1 MRNFQLIRTLLN
13 AAFVTHASY
22 LCDGSF
28 FSQKFF
34 LCNKH
39 TLLVMISCSTFNQRG
54 NQKICSFWCQGPCR
68 SHSSNAYNWELGIT
82 CEKPWYFP
90 PCQLPGCFPQ
100 ILLCYLKFP
109 LGFNL
114 YIALPLWVCLL
125 FYFLYLC
132 FYLHLYFVS
141 TFFFVFGS
149 HHGFCFTVSALFAS
163 NCTFCFNQSLSCRR
177 FSLFCFNI
185 FKREASI
192 HSFLLVWEKQE
203 HCVAPQRLYMFLF
216 VVVHSFWLLLKDRTS
231 WKCWHKMSLNQCHR

>member
-1 MRNFQLIRTLLN
+1 MP
-13 AAFVTHASY
+13 
-22 LCDGSF
+22 
-28 FSQKFF
+28 
-34 LCNKH
+34 
-39 TLLVMISCSTFNQRG
+39 
-54 NQKICSFWCQGPCR
+54 GPWR
-68 SHSSNAYNWELGIT
+68 SHSSNAYNWESPVKKKRLRET
-82 CEKPWYFP
+82 LVFP
-90 PCQLPGCFPQ
+90 ALPAGWFPQ

-114 YIALPLWVCLL
+114 YIALPLWLCLL

-185 FKREASI
+185 FNVFKREASI

-203 HCVAPQRLYMFLF
+203 HCVALQRLYN
-216 VVVHSFWLLLKDRTS
+216 VHVSFCRCS
-231 WKCWHKMSLNQCHR
+231 

>member
-1 MRNFQLIRTLLN
+1 MHITE
-13 AAFVTHASY
+13 
-22 LCDGSF
+22 
-28 FSQKFF
+28 
-34 LCNKH
+34 
-39 TLLVMISCSTFNQRG
+39 
-54 NQKICSFWCQGPCR
+54 
-68 SHSSNAYNWELGIT
+68 NWESPVKKKRLRET
-82 CEKPWYFP
+82 LVFP
-90 PCQLPGCFPQ
+90 ALPAASCFPQ

-114 YIALPLWVCLL
+114 YIALPLWLCLL
-125 FYFLYLC
+125 FCICICVFIC
-132 FYLHLYFVS
+132 ICIFS

-185 FKREASI
+185 FNVFKREASI

-216 VVVHSFWLLLKDRTS
+216 VVTTVHSFWLLLKDRTS
-231 WKCWHKMSLNQCHR
+231 